1 MSVDLELV
9 SNLAITD
16 TLTLLKSTDILKEKV
31 VFIAGY
37 LSHKHFQEGE
47 IEDEELVTSDFL
59 KELSSGLRVPT
70 LNMVFLDH
78 KTWYFLTTKHGISR
92 PQNMV
97 FLDHKTWYFS
107 TTKHGISR
115 PQNMVFL
122 DHSIMSMYG
131 TLKEPYRRCTK
142 YFQSLLGFIDTPFS
156 RNKGVCKRLTNV
168 IFKGDVLHRSDR
180 ENQLGCLR
188 CKEKL
193 SQSSTSKSK

>member
-1 MSVDLELV
+1 MIPISVDLELV

-16 TLTLLKSTDILKEKV
+16 TQTLLESTNIPKEKV

-59 KELSSGLRVPT
+59 KELSRGGLRVPT
-70 LNMVFLDH
+70 LNMVFL
-78 KTWYFLTTKHGISR
+78 
-92 PQNMV
+92 V
-97 FLDHKTWYFS
+97 
-107 TTKHGISR
+107 
-115 PQNMVFL
+115 
-122 DHSIMSMYG
+122 HSATSMYE

-142 YFQSLLGFIDTPFS
+142 YFRSSLGFIDTPFS
-156 RNKGVCKRLTNV
+156 RNIGVCKRLTNV

-188 CKEKL
+188 RKEKL
-193 SQSSTSKSK
+193 SQSSTSPNNTLFRFIILVVD